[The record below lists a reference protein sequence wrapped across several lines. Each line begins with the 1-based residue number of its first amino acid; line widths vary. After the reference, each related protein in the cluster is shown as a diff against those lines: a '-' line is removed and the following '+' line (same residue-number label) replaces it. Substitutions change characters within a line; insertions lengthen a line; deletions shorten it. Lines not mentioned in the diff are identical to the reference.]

1 MIKAGETR
9 NNPRKNEEHKNEWK
23 KLKMRSILRRKKR
36 YKNMKN
42 EIRIG
47 RKKINQK
54 KQITIGATRTC
65 L

>member
-1 MIKAGETR
+1 MEKV
-9 NNPRKNEEHKNEWK
+9 KNEKHFK
-23 KLKMRSILRRKKR
+23 KKKR

>member
-1 MIKAGETR
+1 MKKV
-9 NNPRKNEEHKNEWK
+9 KNEKHFK
-23 KLKMRSILRRKKR
+23 KKKKR